1 VAKVQIVTDSTAY
14 FTKEE
19 ANALDIKVV
28 PLSVHFDGQVDSE
41 GFPGEF
47 EAFYKKLESSDSFPS
62 TSQPSIEAFERVF
75 ESALDQGMEVICL
88 VISSDLSGTY
98 NSASAAA
105 RLTNPKK
112 ISVIDSRS
120 SVANLKLLTKL
131 AVDMVSKGKTRQE
144 IVSYLERQKKKVSV
158 SLTVDSLEYLKRGG
172 RLTGAQA
179 LLGSILNVKPIIA
192 LVDGRLVPVAKV
204 RGKGKALEKM
214 VEDIAEDVTDIT
226 ICHILNDKEALQVKE
241 RLEKRLP
248 DISIGLDEIGPVIGS
263 HLGPKAMGICTMTRI
278 D

>member
-1 VAKVQIVTDSTAY
+1 VAKIQIVTDSTAY

-112 ISVIDSRS
+112 ISVIDSRT

-172 RLTGAQA
+172 RLTGP
-179 LLGSILNVKPIIA
+179 GPIRVYPKCKA
-192 LVDGRLVPVAKV
+192 HYSPSRWAACPSCQGPGQGQGPRKNGRRYS
-204 RGKGKALEKM
+204 RGCNRYNYLSYTK
-214 VEDIAEDVTDIT
+214 
-226 ICHILNDKEALQVKE
+226 
-241 RLEKRLP
+241 
-248 DISIGLDEIGPVIGS
+248 
-263 HLGPKAMGICTMTRI
+263 
-278 D
+278 